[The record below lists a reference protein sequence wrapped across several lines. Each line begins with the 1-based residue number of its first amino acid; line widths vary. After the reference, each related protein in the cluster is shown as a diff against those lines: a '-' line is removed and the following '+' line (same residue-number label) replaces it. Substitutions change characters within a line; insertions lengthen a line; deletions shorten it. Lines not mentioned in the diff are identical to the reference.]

1 MNNLPPNKTRR
12 LVFMISGATD
22 ALIGAILLLMG
33 FGLLPLEVTDYGFE
47 NWHAMLLGG
56 ALFII
61 GIWVVAYNLSRLEE

>member
-1 MNNLPPNKTRR
+1 MNSSPNKTRR
-12 LVFMISGATD
+12 LVFIISGATD
-22 ALIGAILLLMG
+22 ALIGAVLLLMG